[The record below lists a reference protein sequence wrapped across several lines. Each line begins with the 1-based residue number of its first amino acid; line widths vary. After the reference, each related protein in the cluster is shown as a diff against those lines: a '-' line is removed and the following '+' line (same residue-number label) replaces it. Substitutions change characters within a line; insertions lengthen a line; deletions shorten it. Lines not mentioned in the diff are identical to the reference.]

1 MKASTAIV
9 TMVISCRSART
20 IKREQALQ
28 HRLATG
34 REIGLTWLTLLTSAG
49 TLVCCAL
56 PVLLVSLAFGAALA
70 SMTSS
75 MPWLVELS
83 RHKEWI
89 FAGSFLMLL
98 VSGWFISGPGRNCPA
113 DPELARA
120 CARINTVNRRI
131 LRGSITI
138 WVIGFF
144 AAFLLLPLSE
154 WVSR

>member
-1 MKASTAIV
+1 M
-9 TMVISCRSART
+9 
-20 IKREQALQ
+20 
-28 HRLATG
+28 ATG
-34 REIGLTWLTLLTSAG
+34 REVGLTWLALFTSAG

-56 PVLLVSLAFGAALA
+56 PVLLVSLGFGAALA

-89 FAGSFLMLL
+89 FAGSFLMLFAAR
-98 VSGWFISGPGRNCPA
+98 WFISRSGRSCPA

-120 CARINTVNRRI
+120 CARINSLNRWI
-131 LRGSITI
+131 WRGSVTI

-154 WVSR
+154 WTRR